1 MIRRKRRRRM
11 GRRIR
16 RKRKRRRRIRRVK
29 PGVDIGRWIS
39 KFHHHVHQ
47 KRGGRRSKIMVVCGG
62 RVSVEEAVEEAVRST
77 CT

>member
-16 RKRKRRRRIRRVK
+16 RRVK

-47 KRGGRRSKIMVVCGG
+47 KRGGRRSKIMVVGGG
-62 RVSVEEAVEEAVRST
+62 RVSVEESVEEAVRST